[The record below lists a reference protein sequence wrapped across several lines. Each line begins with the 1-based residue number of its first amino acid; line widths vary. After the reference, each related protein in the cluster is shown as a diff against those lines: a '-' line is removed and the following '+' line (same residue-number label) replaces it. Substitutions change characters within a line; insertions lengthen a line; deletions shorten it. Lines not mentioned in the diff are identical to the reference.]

1 MLVTFKKV
9 LWHIIWKQSCRFSL
23 LPSQL
28 GAKNCSVKSEAAI
41 TRFKN
46 VLTHPQLCYKTGE
59 YSFSDSAS
67 WNVLSFS
74 LSLCMRVC
82 VSIHKCDIILGLSKH
97 KHIKRIEN
105 FFIVLPSKYNH
116 LLTFSHMISCIYNKL
131 IFNTLSMMLYIQIC
145 IRSFFFFIWHWLAKF
160 FHSGTALT
168 LFSWLQSPLA
178 TGTQRA
184 CRSISGW
191 QGKNG

>member
-9 LWHIIWKQSCRFSL
+9 LWHIIWKQSCRFISL

-46 VLTHPQLCYKTGE
+46 VLTHPQLCCKTGE

-82 VSIHKCDIILGLSKH
+82 VYIHKCDIILGLSKH
-97 KHIKRIEN
+97 KNIKRIEN

-116 LLTFSHMISCIYNKL
+116 LLTLSHMISCIYNKL

-145 IRSFFFFIWHWLAKF
+145 IRSFFFFSFGIDWQSF
-160 FHSGTALT
+160 FIVGLLLHYFLGCRAL
-168 LFSWLQSPLA
+168 
-178 TGTQRA
+178 
-184 CRSISGW
+184 
-191 QGKNG
+191 